1 LRGEPAGP
9 KTPFRADIQ
18 GLRAVA
24 VLAVLCYH
32 ARLGFAP
39 GGYVG
44 VDVFFVISGFL
55 ITGLL
60 IREFEA
66 KGRLS
71 LSRFYARRIRRLLPA
86 ASVVLLFSL
95 AVIALVGPASSRA
108 AFAGD
113 SLAAAGYVS
122 NWRFAARAVDYL
134 AANDLP
140 SPLLHFWSLS
150 IEEQFYIIWPMLL
163 LVLIAVVRRT
173 GWSFRRTFGVGLA
186 LVAVPS
192 LLWSAGSTRVDAS
205 YAFFDT
211 RTRLWELALGAL
223 VAVAAPLWPRVSRR
237 IGWVLGWTGI
247 GAIGWS
253 IATVTADT
261 PWPGVVA
268 LVPTLGAAAVIV
280 AGSVRARASVATP
293 LSWDPLVRVG
303 DMSYSLYLWHW
314 PLLMAATYVHGGF
327 GWRGSSAIVALSL
340 LPAWLSQ
347 RFVEDPL
354 RYATSL
360 TRSVRR
366 TFVLGLVALAV
377 VVGAGI
383 AVVWGTRPQPP
394 QPLQPRPS
402 ASISAVESPSDLE
415 AFAAAV
421 AGPEG
426 GALAFH
432 GGTVQPMPIADPPT
446 IVPAPESA
454 KQDLPEAYAR
464 GCQAGSKAEEPVWC
478 PMGDVTSDFR
488 VVVTGDSKMAQ
499 WLSALDAVGRARG
512 WRIESVTKV
521 ACPFSDAYP
530 MRRGHRYLPCEKWN
544 SAVVSQL
551 LADPPDLVVTSQVAS
566 AGYLLNDG
574 KATDNTTE
582 NAVRGLET
590 RWATLHAAGI
600 PIVSILNN
608 PGHPDK
614 DNIPDCVARHR
625 QSVDDCDFDRAVAES
640 RGSRP
645 VTLEAAS
652 RSAGVGVVDLT
663 DVICRRDT
671 CPAVIGGV
679 LVYRDNHHL
688 SGSYART
695 LAPDLGRALDEVVGE
710 FGIVAPNSRV
720 PESGP

>member
-1 LRGEPAGP
+1 M
-9 KTPFRADIQ
+9 
-18 GLRAVA
+18 
-24 VLAVLCYH
+24 LAVLCYH

-383 AVVWGTRPQPP
+383 AVMWGTRSQPP
-394 QPLQPRPS
+394 QLRPS
-402 ASISAVESPSDLE
+402 TPISDVESPGDLE
-415 AFAAAV
+415 SFAASV

-432 GGTVQPMPIADPPT
+432 GGTVQPTGVPDPDT
-446 IVPAPESA
+446 ITPVPASA
-454 KQDLPEAYAR
+454 SADRSPANDL
-464 GCQAGSKAEEPVWC
+464 GCQVGNDQGEPVMC
-478 PMGDVTSDFR
+478 AIGDTESSFR
-488 VVVTGDSKMAQ
+488 VVVVGDSKMAQ
-499 WLSALDAVGRARG
+499 WFSALDAIGRARG
-512 WRIESVTKV
+512 WRVESMTK
-521 ACPFSDAYP
+521 ASCPFSDAYP
-530 MRRGHRYLPCEKWN
+530 RHHGQRFLTCEKWN
-544 SAVVSQL
+544 QAIVADL
-551 LADPPDLVVTSQVAS
+551 LANPPDLLLTSQS
-566 AGYLLNDG
+566 AGTGYLVTGDSV
-574 KATDNTTE
+574 TE
-582 NAVRGLET
+582 PNAERAVLGLTT
-590 RWATLHAAGI
+590 RWAVLRDAHI
-600 PIVSILNN
+600 PVIVIANN
-608 PGHPDK
+608 PGEPDK
-614 DNIPDCVARHR
+614 NNVADCVARHR
-625 QSVDDCDFDRAVAES
+625 SSVDECDFDRALADERS
-640 RGSRP
+640 
-645 VTLEAAS
+645 S
-652 RSAGVGVVDLT
+652 RSIMAQAIDESAWPRSIDLL
-663 DVICRRDT
+663 DLICLRDT
-671 CPAVIGGV
+671 CPAVVGGV
-679 LVYRDNHHL
+679 LVYRDNYHL
-688 SGSYART
+688 TDSYVRT
-695 LAPDLGRALDEVVGE
+695 LTPDLADALDEAIRE
-710 FGIVAPNSRV
+710 LGIVAPNSRV